1 MRPDPQS
8 PPPVS
13 TQMDSTLGLF
23 MWLSANRERILSYAF
38 ILQFIAA
45 IPFLWLAY
53 MTGKTQATLLFHSKT
68 APGTVVAVVPFRQY
82 KTSASGVLYSRG
94 TSYDVIVEFNP
105 GDEPVRFQDRR
116 GTPFAAAV
124 GSPVRVTYDPSH
136 PLTAIMDRGYWNYLP
151 WAPCAA
157 IGLLLSLVALK
168 GFLALLFSQVRSD

>member
-1 MRPDPQS
+1 
-8 PPPVS
+8 
-13 TQMDSTLGLF
+13 MDSTLGLF

-124 GSPVRVTYDPSH
+124 GSPVRVIYDPSH

-168 GFLALLFSQVRSD
+168 GFLALLFSQVRSG

>member
-1 MRPDPQS
+1 
-8 PPPVS
+8 
-13 TQMDSTLGLF
+13 MDSVNPLF
-23 MWLSANRERILSYAF
+23 LHLAAKREKILRYAF

-45 IPFLWLAY
+45 IPFLWLANV
-53 MTGKTQATLLFHSKT
+53 TGKTQATLLFHSKT

-82 KTSASGVLYSRG
+82 KTSASGVLYSKR

-116 GTPFAAAV
+116 GTPFAATV
-124 GSPVRVTYDPSH
+124 GSPVRVIYDPSH

-157 IGLLLSLVALK
+157 IGLLLVLVALK
-168 GFLALLFSQVRSD
+168 GLLSLFLQLFRA